1 MKAKS
6 KLKILGICLLGICI
20 GTTISNGAVEIKP
33 GGTVHTNVT
42 ISQAYEYCY
51 NMRSGTSSLGANS
64 LDPHL
69 SLNADW
75 GAVAY
80 LGLSPYGTVR
90 DKTGKLIDGIGYTT
104 TGNITGVI
112 DLGKTARTYVSSLKS
127 GATQNSSPNNRTKL
141 TENLGTKYVED
152 LQSDADKNVE
162 NSRGMAL
169 AETRNWF
176 NSHSSYDSSVPCIK
190 RTGIVGFHYS
200 DNSYGASSGTNYYRW
215 CYEFGDVSTCYLELI
230 LPLGS
235 SCDFV
240 NISNLI

>member
-33 GGTVHTNVT
+33 NGTVHTNVT

-51 NMRSGTSSLGANS
+51 DMRSGTSSLGANS

-80 LGLSPYGTVR
+80 LGVSPYGTVR
-90 DKTGKLIDGIGYTT
+90 TRTGDEISGGYTT

-112 DLGKTARTYVSSLKS
+112 DFGKNYTHVSSLKTDPS
-127 GATQNSSPNNRTKL
+127 QNPKYRTKII
-141 TENLGTKYVED
+141 ENLTTKYVED
-152 LQSDADKNVE
+152 LQSDANTNVE

-169 AETRNWF
+169 AETRGWF
-176 NSHSSYDSSVPCIK
+176 DSNATFYGDKPCHY
-190 RTGIVGFHYS
+190 RYGVFGFY
-200 DNSYGASSGTNYYRW
+200 A
-215 CYEFGDVSTCYLELI
+215 
-230 LPLGS
+230 
-235 SCDFV
+235 
-240 NISNLI
+240 NLR

>member
-51 NMRSGTSSLGANS
+51 NMRSGTSSLGNNS

-80 LGLSPYGTVR
+80 LGVSPYGTVR
-90 DKTGKLIDGIGYTT
+90 NRTGELIDDIGYTT
-104 TGNITGVI
+104 TGNITGVMNF
-112 DLGKTARTYVSSLKS
+112 GKTPTYVSSLKTE
-127 GATQNSSPNNRTKL
+127 ATGNSYTEYRTKL
-141 TENLGTKYVED
+141 TENLETKYVEN
-152 LQSDADKNVE
+152 LKSDADKNIE
-162 NSRGMAL
+162 NYKGMAL
-169 AETRNWF
+169 AETSRWYSSYHEF
-176 NSHSSYDSSVPCIK
+176 NSTKPCFIRRDVFGFDVPNVTNIQYGLGYDTVTFRPVIW
-190 RTGIVGFHYS
+190 
-200 DNSYGASSGTNYYRW
+200 N
-215 CYEFGDVSTCYLELI
+215 
-230 LPLGS
+230 
-235 SCDFV
+235 
-240 NISNLI
+240 